1 MLLQI
6 KHLSSSYGRVRA
18 LNGVELNVQQGEL
31 VALVGANG
39 AGKSTLMRAISGV
52 QTVNRGGIWFE
63 NSDITK
69 VSANKRVRLGIS
81 QVPEG
86 RQVFSEMTVEDNLLL
101 GAFTRPRVEI
111 DEDIE
116 KNYVLFPVLKERRE
130 QLAGTLSGGE
140 QQMLAIGRALMARP
154 KLMLLDEPSMGL
166 SPLLVDQTFETIQRL
181 ADSGMTIF
189 LVEQNAYVAL
199 SIATR
204 GYVMEGGRTVLEGTG
219 QELLDDE
226 RVKEAYL
233 GV

>member
-6 KHLSSSYGRVRA
+6 KRLSSSYGRVRA
-18 LNGVELNVQQGEL
+18 LNGVELNIEEGEL

-52 QTVNRGGIWFE
+52 QPTNGGGIWFDGA
-63 NSDITK
+63 DITK
-69 VSANKRVRLGIS
+69 VSASKRVRLGIS

-101 GAFTRPRVEI
+101 GAFTRPRLEI

-166 SPLLVDQTFETIQRL
+166 SPLLVDQTFQTIQKL
-181 ADSGMTIF
+181 AESGMTIF

-226 RVKEAYL
+226 RVKKAYL